1 MQSYYTVLLDNGRI
15 MTKHAD
21 QLRRRT
27 NNSPNAN
34 GNNPSPEENDFDWT
48 SPNTDE
54 TTPPIASETTRTVIP
69 EAGGTLAV
77 EHSMPPSR
85 HNSLP
90 DLSGIHSRS

>member
-1 MQSYYTVLLDNGRI
+1 